1 MGKSGI
7 PYFPLDVELDEKM
20 ELIEAEYGLIG
31 YAVILKLLQRIYGGH
46 GYYIHWTYEVALL
59 FAKRLG
65 VGGSVVSEIIE
76 AAVKRG
82 VFHKK
87 IFEKYK
93 VLTSEGIQKR
103 YFTAI
108 ARRKEIEVDDNIL
121 LVQVSHFCR
130 NASILHKN
138 ASKTAENADMP
149 AQRKEKER
157 KEEKRK
163 EERMSGAGA
172 PTPDRPPFIAIVLND
187 GTEYPVY
194 QDMMTVYRGLYPAVD
209 IEQALRDMAGW
220 CLANP
225 TRRKTRT
232 GINRFINGWLAREQ
246 NRGGTKKESKPQG
259 GRWDGAVT

>member
-20 ELIEAEYGLIG
+20 ELIEAEYGLTG
-31 YAVILKLLQRIYGGH
+31 YAVIIKLLQRIYGGH

-65 VGGSVVSEIIE
+65 VE

-82 VFHKK
+82 MFHKE
-87 IFEKYK
+87 IFAKYK

-108 ARRKEIEVDDNIL
+108 ARRKEVEVDDDIL
-121 LVQVSHFCR
+121 LVQVSHFCK
-130 NASILHKN
+130 NASIIHKN
-138 ASKTAENADMP
+138 ASKTAENADIP
-149 AQRKEKER
+149 AQRKEKKS
-157 KEEKRK
+157 KEEKSIG
-163 EERMSGAGA
+163 ESMSGAGN
-172 PTPDRPPFIAIVLND
+172 PTPDRPPFIRIVLND
-187 GTEYPVY
+187 GKEYPVY
-194 QDMMTVYRGLYPAVD
+194 HEMIAVYRGLYPAVD

-225 TRRKTRT
+225 TKRKTKT
-232 GINRFINGWLAREQ
+232 GIKRFINGWLAREQ
-246 NRGGTKKESKPQG
+246 NRGGTKKENKSQS

>member
-20 ELIEAEYGLIG
+20 ELIEAEYGLTG
-31 YAVILKLLQRIYGGH
+31 YAVIIKLLQRIYGGH

-82 VFHKK
+82 MFHKE
-87 IFEKYK
+87 IFAKYK
-93 VLTSEGIQKR
+93 VLTSKGIQKR

-108 ARRKEIEVDDNIL
+108 ARRKEIEVDDDIL
-121 LVQVSHFCR
+121 LVQVSHFCK
-130 NASILHKN
+130 NASIIHNN
-138 ASKTAENADMP
+138 ASKTAENADIP
-149 AQRKEKER
+149 AQRKEKKR

-163 EERMSGAGA
+163 EECMSGAGD
-172 PTPDRPPFIAIVLND
+172 PTPDRPPFIRIVLND
-187 GTEYPVY
+187 GKEYPVY
-194 QDMMTVYRGLYPAVD
+194 HEMIAVYRGLYPAVD

-225 TRRKTRT
+225 TKRKTKT

-246 NRGGTKKESKPQG
+246 NRGGSKKENKSQS

>member
-20 ELIEAEYGLIG
+20 ELIEAEYGLTG

-108 ARRKEIEVDDNIL
+108 ARRKEIEVNDDIL
-121 LVQVSHFCR
+121 LVQVNHFCK

-138 ASKTAENADMP
+138 ASKNARNADIP

-157 KEEKRK
+157 KEEKSR
-163 EERMSGAGA
+163 EYMSCAGKPA
-172 PTPDRPPFIAIVLND
+172 QNRSLASIPPKREDVEQYITD
-187 GTEYPVY
+187 QRYPFSVDEFMDYY
-194 QDMMTVYRGLYPAVD
+194 QS
-209 IEQALRDMAGW
+209 
-220 CLANP
+220 
-225 TRRKTRT
+225 
-232 GINRFINGWLAREQ
+232 NGWRVGKQKMKDWKAAVRNWARREKEY
-246 NRGGTKKESKPQG
+246 TKQKTNPALNYAQRTPAEASCLDNLVQY
-259 GRWDGAVT
+259 

>member
-20 ELIEAEYGLIG
+20 ELIEAEYGLTG

-59 FAKRLG
+59 FAKRIG

-108 ARRKEIEVDDNIL
+108 ARRKEIEVNDDIL
-121 LVQVSHFCR
+121 LVQVNHFCK

-138 ASKTAENADMP
+138 ASKNARNADIP

-157 KEEKRK
+157 KEEKSREYMSRAGKPAQNRSLASIPPKREDVEQYITDQRYPFSVDEFMDYYQSNGWRVGKQKMKDWKAAVRNWARREK
-163 EERMSGAGA
+163 EY
-172 PTPDRPPFIAIVLND
+172 TKQKTN
-187 GTEYPVY
+187 
-194 QDMMTVYRGLYPAVD
+194 
-209 IEQALRDMAGW
+209 QALNYAQRTPAEAS
-220 CLANP
+220 CLDN
-225 TRRKTRT
+225 
-232 GINRFINGWLAREQ
+232 LVQ
-246 NRGGTKKESKPQG
+246 Y
-259 GRWDGAVT
+259 

>member
-20 ELIEAEYGLIG
+20 ELIEAEYGLTG

-59 FAKRLG
+59 FAKRIG

-108 ARRKEIEVDDNIL
+108 ARRKEIEVNDDIL
-121 LVQVSHFCR
+121 LVQVNHFCK
-130 NASILHKN
+130 NASIKMQAKTPEMQTFRHKG
-138 ASKTAENADMP
+138 KK
-149 AQRKEKER
+149 RKEK
-157 KEEKRK
+157 KRRV
-163 EERMSGAGA
+163 ENICPAPVNRHRTARLPLYLPRERM
-172 PTPDRPPFIAIVLND
+172 
-187 GTEYPVY
+187 
-194 QDMMTVYRGLYPAVD
+194 
-209 IEQALRDMAGW
+209 
-220 CLANP
+220 
-225 TRRKTRT
+225 
-232 GINRFINGWLAREQ
+232 
-246 NRGGTKKESKPQG
+246 
-259 GRWDGAVT
+259 

>member
-163 EERMSGAGA
+163 DERMPGAGA
-172 PTPDRPPFIAIVLND
+172 PTPDRPPFITIVLND

-232 GINRFINGWLAREQ
+232 GINRFINGWLAKEQ